1 MRILLRIII
10 VVLFIGGILYI
21 NLDKDYFEKNLFESS
36 INSKILIVEYK
47 GRGGYIYSYKNGSFS
62 GDYFSMFKRTQFLK
76 VGDSI
81 SKPSKSWNLKSF
93 KKDKHGKYVFYR
105 KFKGGD

>member
-10 VVLFIGGILYI
+10 VAVFMSSILYI
-21 NLDKDYFEKNLFESS
+21 NLEEYYLEKNLFESS
-36 INSKILIVEYK
+36 INSKILKVEYK

-62 GDYFSMFKRTQFLK
+62 GDYFSMSRLTQFLK

-81 SKPSKSWNLKSF
+81 SKSSKSWNLKTF
-93 KKDKHGKYVFYR
+93 KKDKRGRYVFYR
-105 KFKGGD
+105 EFKGGD